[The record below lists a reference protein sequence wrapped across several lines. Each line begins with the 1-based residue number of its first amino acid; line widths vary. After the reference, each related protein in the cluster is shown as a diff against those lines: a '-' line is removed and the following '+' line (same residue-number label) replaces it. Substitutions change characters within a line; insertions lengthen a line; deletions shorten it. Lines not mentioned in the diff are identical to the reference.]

1 MNKRN
6 LTTILLAEAFV
17 LATSACDKHSNYLF
31 NGMIGD
37 EQVIF
42 LEEGVFSQNR
52 LIITRTDGTIVEY
65 LDSNSDLEI
74 ECVLITRSG
83 KVSYYYDN
91 NEFYKDFFAVGQSQ
105 FKAYLEKI
113 FVLKQ
118 NKALDDINY

>member
-17 LATSACDKHSNYLF
+17 LATSACDKHSNYHF
-31 NGMIGD
+31 DGMIGD
-37 EQVIF
+37 EHVIF
-42 LEEGVFSQNR
+42 LEEGVSNQNR
-52 LIITRTDGTIVEY
+52 LIITRTDGTIVKY